1 MQIVRND
8 ITRMEVDAVVN
19 ASNVRL
25 KKGGGVSGAI
35 FAAAG
40 EAILQEE
47 CDAIG
52 GCRHGEAV
60 LTSGFGLPS
69 RFIIHTVGPVWKGG
83 CSGEEEQLR
92 SCYTSSLTL
101 ALEKGCRSVAFPLIS
116 SGIYG
121 YPKDKALQAAV
132 SAIGEFLMEHE
143 MEVYLVVY
151 DRKAFAISE
160 KLFAEVKKYIDD
172 NYVDENYF
180 IRREREADRIEYLSN
195 SERSG
200 SYEFQMP
207 AAFGRRRKLEDVIGH
222 LDETFSESVLR
233 LIDEKGME
241 DVETYKRA
249 NLDRKLF
256 SKIRS
261 SKDYQPNKKTALSL
275 SIALGLNLDETKDLL
290 GKAGFALSRSN
301 KFDVVVEYF
310 ISQGRFDIFE
320 INEALFEF
328 VEDSLASHK

>member
-1 MQIVRND
+1 MPMQIVRND
-8 ITRMEVDAVVN
+8 ITKMEVDAVVN
-19 ASNVRL
+19 ASNIRL

-40 EAILQEE
+40 ARELQAE

-52 GCRHGEAV
+52 GCSPGGAV
-60 LTSGFGLPS
+60 VTSGFGLPA
-69 RFIIHTVGPVWKGG
+69 RYIIHTAGPVWEGGDKG
-83 CSGEEEQLR
+83 EDAILR
-92 SCYTSSLTL
+92 NCYTSSLNL
-101 ALEKGCRSVAFPLIS
+101 ALEKGCGSVAFPLIS
-116 SGIYG
+116 SGVYG
-121 YPKDKALQAAV
+121 YPKDKALQAAI
-132 SAIGEFLMEHE
+132 SAIGEFIMDHE

-151 DRKAFAISE
+151 DSKAFALSS
-160 KLFAEVKKYIDD
+160 KLFTEVRKYIDD

-180 IRREREADRIEYLSN
+180 SRREYFSN
-195 SERSG
+195 CDSSPEIG
-200 SYEFQMP
+200 MP
-207 AAFGRRRKLEDVIGH
+207 LAFMRKRKLEDVVGE
-222 LDETFSESVLR
+222 LGETFSESVLR
-233 LIDEKGME
+233 LIDEKGMT
-241 DVETYKRA
+241 DVDAYKSA
-249 NLDRKLF
+249 NMDRKLF

-275 SIALGLNLDETKDLL
+275 AIALELNLDETKDLL
-290 GKAGFALSRSN
+290 GKAGYALSRSS

>member
-1 MQIVRND
+1 MTMQIVRND
-8 ITRMEVDAVVN
+8 ITKMDVDAVVN
-19 ASNVRL
+19 ASNTLL

-40 EAILQEE
+40 ARELQAE
-47 CDAIG
+47 CDALG
-52 GCRHGEAV
+52 GCSPGGAV
-60 LTSGFGLPS
+60 ITSGFGLPA
-69 RFIIHTVGPVWKGG
+69 RYIIHTAGPVWEGGDKG
-83 CSGEEEQLR
+83 EDVILR
-92 SCYTSSLTL
+92 NCYTSSLNL
-101 ALEKGCRSVAFPLIS
+101 ALENGCGSVAFPLIS

-121 YPKDKALQAAV
+121 YPKDKALQAAI
-132 SAIGEFLMEHE
+132 SAIGEFLMDHE

-151 DRKAFAISE
+151 DRKAFALSS
-160 KLFAEVKKYIDD
+160 KLFAEVRKYIDD

-180 IRREREADRIEYLSN
+180 SRRDREEERLQIISN
-195 SERSG
+195 FSTCDE
-200 SYEFQMP
+200 MP
-207 AAFGRRRKLEDVIGH
+207 LAFMRKRNLEDVVGQ

-233 LIDEKGME
+233 LIDEKGMT
-241 DVETYKRA
+241 DVDAYKSA
-249 NLDRKLF
+249 NMDRKLF

-261 SKDYQPNKKTALSL
+261 SKEYKPNKKTALSL
-275 SIALGLNLDETKDLL
+275 AIALELNLDETKDLL
-290 GKAGFALSRSN
+290 GKAGYALSRSS